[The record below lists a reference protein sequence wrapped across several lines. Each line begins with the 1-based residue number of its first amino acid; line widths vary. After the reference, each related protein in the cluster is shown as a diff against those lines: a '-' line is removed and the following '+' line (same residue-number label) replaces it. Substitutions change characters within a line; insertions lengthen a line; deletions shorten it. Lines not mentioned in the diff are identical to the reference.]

1 MTSTDEKGI
10 DMTTTA
16 TSNDVERDALFA
28 TLDAMREEPSL
39 ARFQFRVTNTWVS
52 GTHNRAVISGFY
64 GAGQEQ
70 QHHTE
75 MVLHTDQPPVLVG
88 RDNGPTPAEYLLH
101 ALLACLMSGIG
112 SLATARGIELDE
124 VTATIEGDLDL
135 RGILGLDPE
144 VRNGFDGIRV
154 QFYVNG
160 AAEAEQLAELVRH
173 SKARSA
179 VYDVITHGVPV
190 HIDVAVT

>member
-1 MTSTDEKGI
+1 MTI
-10 DMTTTA
+10 TTTKTSTA

-75 MVLHTDQPPVLVG
+75 MVLHTDQPPVLVA
-88 RDNGPTPAEYLLH
+88 RTTVRRRRSTCCTPCWPA
-101 ALLACLMSGIG
+101 
-112 SLATARGIELDE
+112 
-124 VTATIEGDLDL
+124 
-135 RGILGLDPE
+135 
-144 VRNGFDGIRV
+144 
-154 QFYVNG
+154 
-160 AAEAEQLAELVRH
+160 
-173 SKARSA
+173 
-179 VYDVITHGVPV
+179 
-190 HIDVAVT
+190 